1 MLRKNPFRIFL
12 YLVGII
18 VVAKLCYNLGYRI
31 ATRKLGAATEAP
43 RPKTRAN
50 REAAGLRGLT
60 IDPADSTEAARTAAP
75 LPDSSSE

>member
-1 MLRKNPFRIFL
+1 MLRRNPFRLFL

-18 VVAKLCYNLGYRI
+18 VVAKLCYNLGYRL
-31 ATRKLGAATEAP
+31 ATRKLGTTTEAP

-60 IDPADSTEAARTAAP
+60 IDPADSAEAARTAAP
-75 LPDSSSE
+75 APDSSSK

>member
-60 IDPADSTEAARTAAP
+60 IDPADSTEAARTATP
-75 LPDSSSE
+75 LPDSSSK